1 METTEH
7 KIYSCLAEIAK
18 MDRIALILSTQ
29 APTPELLLEF
39 LQSVIAAEHEKRSA
53 SNEEEPEIDVHILKA
68 VDSLA
73 SVQ

>member
-1 METTEH
+1 MATTKQ

-18 MDRIALILSTQ
+18 MDKIALILSTPV
-29 APTPELLLEF
+29 PTPELVLQF
-39 LQSVIAAEHEKRSA
+39 LQSVIATEQETRSA
-53 SNEEEPEIDVHILKA
+53 GDEDGSEINVHVLKA

>member
-39 LQSVIAAEHEKRSA
+39 LQSVIAVSAGLKGNQFRRFKRA
-53 SNEEEPEIDVHILKA
+53 PVTA
-68 VDSLA
+68 PA
-73 SVQ
+73 A